1 MFALP
6 ARRARCS
13 CFENEHSSSEE
24 KQRDSSSACEPSRT
38 YALAPPLETHSTFL
52 HTATQYKGRC
62 MSTKA
67 GVFYRIVDL
76 RAHEVSQESRR
87 RREGPALTLREQ
99 AGVCVS
105 TAGLAAERSLLEM
118 Q

>member
-1 MFALP
+1 
-6 ARRARCS
+6 
-13 CFENEHSSSEE
+13 
-24 KQRDSSSACEPSRT
+24 
-38 YALAPPLETHSTFL
+38 
-52 HTATQYKGRC
+52 

-87 RREGPALTLREQ
+87 RREGPALRTLREQ
-99 AGVCVS
+99 AGVRVS
-105 TAGLAAERSLLEM
+105 TAGLAAERSLLEI